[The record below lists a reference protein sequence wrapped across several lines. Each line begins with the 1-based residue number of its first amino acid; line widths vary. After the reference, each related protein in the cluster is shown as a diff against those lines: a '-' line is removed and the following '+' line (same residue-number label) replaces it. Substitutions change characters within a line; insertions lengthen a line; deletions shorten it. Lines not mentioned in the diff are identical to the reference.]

1 MKTWTRWW
9 IGGLAVALAA
19 CRAGNGTV
27 EQAGN
32 GDVPVDGPDNSV
44 SVSGYCEEFAGAYSE
59 ANGFDYRPESAST
72 ERSSDAPMWLQ
83 NAVQPSASRFT
94 AGYVCRFH
102 AMDEADVRRFSVRIY
117 LTKTRSFAEH
127 TQWERLQLVPIRHV
141 LDETNAREGY
151 GVFKYLRDH

>member
-1 MKTWTRWW
+1 MNLYSRWW

-19 CRAGNGTV
+19 CRAGTG
-27 EQAGN
+27 EQAEN
-32 GDVPVDGPDNSV
+32 GDLPLDPPDNSV
-44 SVSGYCEEFAGAYSE
+44 SVSRYCEEFATTHSE
-59 ANGFDYRPESAST
+59 ANGFDYQAESAST
-72 ERSSDAPMWLQ
+72 ERSSDARMWLQ
-83 NAVQPSASRFT
+83 NAVQPADSRFT
-94 AGYVCRFH
+94 AGYVCTFQ